1 MKGQTLLSAKNLKKT
16 FFSHEPLEIIKGVSL
31 DISEGESLAIIG
43 KSGSGKSTLLNIL
56 GTLESP
62 SSGDLFFQEQ
72 KIIAPDIAPLRNIH
86 FGFIF
91 QSFHLL
97 EDFTVL
103 DNVLMPAKIARKAT
117 YKHSTCYQR
126 ALDLLNQVELLPK
139 AFSQTKLLSGGE
151 KQRVCL
157 ARALCNNPDIIFAD
171 EPTGNLDKYNAD
183 KVSSM
188 LFSAVKN
195 EKKSLILVTHDH
207 ELAQL
212 CDMTL
217 QLKEGLLHRFT
228 HNSDI

>member
-1 MKGQTLLSAKNLKKT
+1 MKSQKLLSAKNLNKI
-16 FFSHEPLEIIKGVSL
+16 FVSHEPLEIIKDVSL
-31 DISEGESLAIIG
+31 NISEGQSLAIIG

-56 GTLESP
+56 GTLETP
-62 SSGDLFFQEQ
+62 TSGDLFFQDQ
-72 KIIAPDIAPLRNIH
+72 KITSSSISALRNIH

-97 EDFTVL
+97 EDFTVI
-103 DNVLMPAKIARKAT
+103 DNVLMPAKIARKT
-117 YKHSTCYQR
+117 TSKNSVSYQR
-126 ALDLLNQVELLPK
+126 ALDLLGQVELLSK
-139 AFSQTKLLSGGE
+139 AFYQTKLLSGGE

-171 EPTGNLDKYNAD
+171 EPTGNLDNYNAD

-195 EKKSLILVTHDH
+195 EKKALILVTHDH
-207 ELAQL
+207 DLAQL